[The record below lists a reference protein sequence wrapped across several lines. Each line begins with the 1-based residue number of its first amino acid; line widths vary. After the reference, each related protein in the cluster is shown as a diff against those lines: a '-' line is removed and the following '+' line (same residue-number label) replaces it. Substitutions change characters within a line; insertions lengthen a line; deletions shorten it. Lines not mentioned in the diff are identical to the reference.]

1 MRSIW
6 KGSISFGLVS
16 IPVKVFG
23 ATENHSVSFRQ
34 VHAADGGR
42 IRYRKVCELDEEEVP
57 TEEITKAFEA
67 ADGTTVPLSDEDLS
81 ALPLPTAR
89 TIEILAFVPAD
100 TVDPLQLDRSY
111 YLGADGGGAVK
122 PYVLLRE
129 ALNRSEKVA
138 IAKLALRGRETLA
151 MLRVVEDALALHTM
165 LWPDEIRPA
174 TGVAPDT
181 EVGIRDAELDLADT
195 LMETLGELDPEE
207 LHDEYREAVEALVAA
222 KLEGVEPEEARE
234 RVEAGGKVID
244 LMAAL
249 ENSVRAAREGRG
261 EQAAAAGGDGGGGGG
276 GGGKGG
282 GAAGGKEDAGTEGEV
297 RELRAGKT
305 AAKKS
310 AARRGGAGRGE
321 GEKAGEG
328 KGKTGGK
335 AGGRKSTAKKSAS
348 SAKDSR
354 GRKST
359 SGAAKKTASAKKKT
373 ASAGKRDRATG

>member
-151 MLRVVEDALALHTM
+151 MLRVVDDTLALHTM
-165 LWPDEIRPA
+165 LWPDEIRPSA
-174 TGVAPDT
+174 GVAPDT

-195 LMETLGELDPEE
+195 LMQTLGELDPEE

-261 EQAAAAGGDGGGGGG
+261 EQTAEAAGEGG
-276 GGGKGG
+276 GGGKEDG
-282 GAAGGKEDAGTEGEV
+282 GAEGEL
-297 RELRAGKT
+297 RELRSGKGAGKAGAGGT

-310 AARRGGAGRGE
+310 AAKRGGAGEEE
-321 GEKAGEG
+321 GPGKAG
-328 KGKTGGK
+328 KK
-335 AGGRKSTAKKSAS
+335 AGGGRKSTARKSGS
-348 SAKDSR
+348 EAKDSR
-354 GRKST
+354 GRRST
-359 SGAAKKTASAKKKT
+359 SGTAKKTASAKK
-373 ASAGKRDRATG
+373 RDRAG

>member
-111 YLGADGGGAVK
+111 YLGADGGGAAK

-151 MLRVVEDALALHTM
+151 MLRVVDDALALHTM

-195 LMETLGELDPEE
+195 LMETLGDLDPGE

-261 EQAAAAGGDGGGGGG
+261 EEP
-276 GGGKGG
+276 
-282 GAAGGKEDAGTEGEV
+282 GAAGGEGAAGTEGGEAAGDV
-297 RELRAGKT
+297 RQLRSGKGAGKGAGKT
-305 AAKKS
+305 AA
-310 AARRGGAGRGE
+310 
-321 GEKAGEG
+321 
-328 KGKTGGK
+328 
-335 AGGRKSTAKKSAS
+335 RKSTAKRGEAEEEGEKEGAGKAGKKTGGSRKSTAAKKS
-348 SAKDSR
+348 GSAAKDSR
-354 GRKST
+354 GRRST
-359 SGAAKKTASAKKKT
+359 SGAAKKTASAKK
-373 ASAGKRDRATG
+373 RDRATG

>member
-42 IRYRKVCELDEEEVP
+42 IRYRKVCELDGEEVP

-111 YLGADGGGAVK
+111 YLGADGGGAAK

-151 MLRVVEDALALHTM
+151 MLRVVDDALALHTM

-195 LMETLGELDPEE
+195 LMETLGDLDPEE

-261 EQAAAAGGDGGGGGG
+261 EQAAAAGGEE
-276 GGGKGG
+276 
-282 GAAGGKEDAGTEGEV
+282 AAGAEGDV
-297 RELRAGKT
+297 RELRSGKGAGKGAGKT
-305 AAKKS
+305 AA
-310 AARRGGAGRGE
+310 
-321 GEKAGEG
+321 
-328 KGKTGGK
+328 
-335 AGGRKSTAKKSAS
+335 RKSTAKRGGAEEEGAGKAGKKTGGSRKSTAAKKS
-348 SAKDSR
+348 GSAAKDSR
-354 GRKST
+354 GRRST
-359 SGAAKKTASAKKKT
+359 SGAAKKTASAKKQ
-373 ASAGKRDRATG
+373 DRATG

>member
-151 MLRVVEDALALHTM
+151 MLRVVDDALALHTM

-195 LMETLGELDPEE
+195 LMETLGDLDPEE

-261 EQAAAAGGDGGGGGG
+261 EQGAAAGGEGGG

-282 GAAGGKEDAGTEGEV
+282 GAAGAKEGGGAEGGV
-297 RELRAGKT
+297 RELRSGKGAGKGAGKAAAGKT
-305 AAKKS
+305 AA
-310 AARRGGAGRGE
+310 
-321 GEKAGEG
+321 
-328 KGKTGGK
+328 
-335 AGGRKSTAKKSAS
+335 RKSTAKRGGAEEEGAGKAGKKSGGSRKSTAAKKS
-348 SAKDSR
+348 GSAAKESG
-354 GRKST
+354 GRRST
-359 SGAAKKTASAKKKT
+359 SGAAKKT

>member
-151 MLRVVEDALALHTM
+151 MLRVVDDALALHTM

-195 LMETLGELDPEE
+195 LMETLGDLDPEE

-261 EQAAAAGGDGGGGGG
+261 EQDAAAGGEGGG

-282 GAAGGKEDAGTEGEV
+282 GAAGAKEGGGAEGGV
-297 RELRAGKT
+297 RELRSGKGAGKGAGKAAAGKT
-305 AAKKS
+305 AA
-310 AARRGGAGRGE
+310 
-321 GEKAGEG
+321 
-328 KGKTGGK
+328 
-335 AGGRKSTAKKSAS
+335 RKSTAKRGGAEEEGGAGKAGKKSGGSRKSTAAKKRG
-348 SAKDSR
+348 SAAKESG
-354 GRKST
+354 GRRST
-359 SGAAKKTASAKKKT
+359 SGAAKKT

>member
-16 IPVKVFG
+16 IPVRVFG
-23 ATENHSVSFRQ
+23 ATESHSVHFRQ

-42 IRYRKVCELDEEEVP
+42 IRYRKVCELEEKEVSGD
-57 TEEITKAFEA
+57 EITKAFEA

-89 TIEILAFVPAD
+89 TIEILAFVPGD
-100 TVDPLQLDRSY
+100 TIDPLQLDRAY

-129 ALNRSEKVA
+129 ALIRSEKVA

-174 TGVAPDT
+174 SGIAPESD
-181 EVGIRDAELDLADT
+181 VGIRDAELDLADT
-195 LMETLGELDPEE
+195 LMETLGELDAEA

-222 KLEGVEPEEARE
+222 KLEGVAPEAARE
-234 RVEAGGKVID
+234 QAEEGKVID
-244 LMAAL
+244 LIAAL

-261 EQAAAAGGDGGGGGG
+261 GKAAAGGGDGGDGGDGERKGEEAGGEGGGDG
-276 GGGKGG
+276 GRGR
-282 GAAGGKEDAGTEGEV
+282 T
-297 RELRAGKT
+297 
-305 AAKKS
+305 AKKNT
-310 AARRGGAGRGE
+310 
-321 GEKAGEG
+321 G
-328 KGKTGGK
+328 K
-335 AGGRKSTAKKSAS
+335 KSTAKKA
-348 SAKDSR
+348 
-354 GRKST
+354 
-359 SGAAKKTASAKKKT
+359 AAKKTTAGKGAAQGSEDGQETSGSRKSAKSTKSAKSAKKRSR
-373 ASAGKRDRATG
+373 AS